1 MLVQGMWN
9 TDSPLLQILDKA
21 TVRILVETHDIKEI
35 SEFSDF
41 DDEERKKLLKG
52 KDMDKIMAAWNRYP
66 EIAMTCQLGER
77 NDEEMELKVTMQ
89 REEELENDLV
99 ISSCYPGEKQEF
111 WWVIVGDKK
120 NNKVLATKRTLIK
133 GKTEF
138 KVNFEYND
146 VEKVIVYALCDS
158 YVGCDQVEEIAI

>member
-21 TVRILVETHDIKEI
+21 TVRTLVETHDIKQI

-66 EIAMTCQLGER
+66 EIAMTCQLGGR
-77 NDEEMELKVTMQ
+77 NDEEMELRVTMQ
-89 REEELENDLV
+89 RE
-99 ISSCYPGEKQEF
+99 
-111 WWVIVGDKK
+111 
-120 NNKVLATKRTLIK
+120 
-133 GKTEF
+133 
-138 KVNFEYND
+138 
-146 VEKVIVYALCDS
+146 
-158 YVGCDQVEEIAI
+158 

>member
-1 MLVQGMWN
+1 M
-9 TDSPLLQILDKA
+9 S
-21 TVRILVETHDIKEI
+21 
-35 SEFSDF
+35 
-41 DDEERKKLLKG
+41 
-52 KDMDKIMAAWNRYP
+52 
-66 EIAMTCQLGER
+66 CQLGER

-99 ISSCYPGEKQEF
+99 ISSCYPGEKEEF

-138 KVNFEYND
+138 KVSFEYNQ

-158 YVGCDQVEEIAI
+158 YVGCDQVEEIAIS